1 MFLLSLGL
9 KGKKIFVGI
18 MEKDNDSSLARQ
30 RDKMEAGL
38 EDYERELFQGVEE
51 WMESLRA
58 KLREEKLKLKRER
71 KEFEEEKE
79 KMGAL
84 VGKIDEIVELN
95 VGGTR
100 FATTR
105 SLLCQYQGTVLTKF
119 LFVFFFNLK

>member
-1 MFLLSLGL
+1 
-9 KGKKIFVGI
+9 
-18 MEKDNDSSLARQ
+18 
-30 RDKMEAGL
+30 MEAGL
-38 EDYERELFQGVEE
+38 EDYEQELFQGVEE
-51 WMESLRA
+51 WMESLRT

-105 SLLCQYQGTVLTKF
+105 SLLCQYRGTVLEAMFSGRWQLPTDAKGRIFIDRNPRMFERILEF
-119 LFVFFFNLK
+119 LR